1 MCSARRRASHSL
13 FVFLSEMTYVP
24 GYFVKVDSKE
34 SEIAALREYAALK
47 DSMRKRAR
55 WERLSH
61 LVDYDPGP
69 RPPPFEEELNAKIEK
84 NKNND
89 VVSNNDSALGG
100 GVISTST
107 SKNNYA
113 ATDVTSVPRVFEKK
127 KAKNSKA
134 TSTSQQRNN
143 NASSSSINVTAAPRR
158 KTTKENKKKWSK
170 SPQNVVESNVKKKK
184 HLYTTLQPKFLRKN
198 TSSSISRSEG
208 GGVIQFLPSDVRSLR
223 KQLAYQIAE
232 YKAGN
237 RSLKNE
243 IAAILKNLHNRKV
256 MTKREYNTQINS
268 ILR

>member
-1 MCSARRRASHSL
+1 
-13 FVFLSEMTYVP
+13 
-24 GYFVKVDSKE
+24 
-34 SEIAALREYAALK
+34 
-47 DSMRKRAR
+47 MRKRAR
-55 WERLSH
+55 WERLSL

-100 GVISTST
+100 AISTST

-134 TSTSQQRNN
+134 TSASQRNN
-143 NASSSSINVTAAPRR
+143 NASSSINVTAAPRR

-208 GGVIQFLPSDVRSLR
+208 GGVIQFLSSDVRSLR

-256 MTKREYNTQINS
+256 ITKREYNTQINS